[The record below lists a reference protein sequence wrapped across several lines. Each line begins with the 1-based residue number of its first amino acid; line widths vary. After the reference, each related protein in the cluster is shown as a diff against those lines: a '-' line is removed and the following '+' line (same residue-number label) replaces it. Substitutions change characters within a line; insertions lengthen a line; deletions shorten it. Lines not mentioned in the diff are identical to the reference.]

1 MQSFCLKTL
10 RPDCHPSCLN
20 LCSLAVI
27 LSEPAPRES
36 AVPLFQHVLVPD
48 TSLNS
53 CELQPASCGQSEF
66 EFGDQRNFAPS
77 KTGDA
82 GASPV
87 GAIADRRPCRYR
99 NASKT
104 IRRSLARRC
113 ARVGYVLHAH
123 HLKNLLLF
131 RGGRSALDRSVHG
144 PNPRLPCDFHRVTD
158 MSLELVSFT
167 LKLMCCP
174 TAVGKEVMTVGIL

>member
-1 MQSFCLKTL
+1 MANHLIRFRGLRTTAGCSLFRLKTL
-10 RPDCHPSCLN
+10 CPGCHPSCEN

-53 CELQPASCGQSEF
+53 CELQPASCAQSEF

-87 GAIADRRPCRYR
+87 GAIADRQIGRASCRE
-99 NASKT
+99 
-104 IRRSLARRC
+104 
-113 ARVGYVLHAH
+113 
-123 HLKNLLLF
+123 
-131 RGGRSALDRSVHG
+131 RG
-144 PNPRLPCDFHRVTD
+144 
-158 MSLELVSFT
+158 
-167 LKLMCCP
+167 
-174 TAVGKEVMTVGIL
+174 